1 MLLPV
6 FKYFSD
12 LQLLPGGMCLK
23 KRTLS
28 SSSPVISYVKKR
40 VFFKKLRLNIRFSPY
55 VQSCRKILPYLNDTK
70 FIMTQVC
77 SWNGDISS
85 SSYSTKISPY
95 WLCYP
100 EVYPEW
106 INHSR
111 GGQWWEGKWL
121 FPVRVLEEVS
131 TSGSHLRC
139 SPSCQP
145 LWKGPWID
153 RDAATVSPGGGERTS
168 MDQHS
173 KACIAAAHSK
183 CASQDG

>member
-1 MLLPV
+1 M
-6 FKYFSD
+6 S
-12 LQLLPGGMCLK
+12 LK
-23 KRTLS
+23 KRALS

-40 VFFKKLRLNIRFSPY
+40 GFFKKPRLNIRFSPY
-55 VQSCRKILPYLNDTK
+55 VQSCRKILPFLNDTK

-85 SSYSTKISPY
+85 SFYSTKISPY
-95 WLCYP
+95 WLSCTEAYP
-100 EVYPEW
+100 ER

-111 GGQWWEGKWL
+111 VGQWQEGKWL
-121 FPVRVLEEVS
+121 FPVRVLEEMS

-145 LWKGPWID
+145 LQKGPWID
-153 RDAATVSPGGGERTS
+153 RDAATISPGAGERTPVG
-168 MDQHS
+168 QQG
-173 KACIAAAHSK
+173 KVCIAAAHPQ